1 MPVKASKQLQVG
13 RELTVCKFRSF
24 GIGNFPICQQIVDNL
39 SRYWVDSLALLSL
52 EG

>member
-1 MPVKASKQLQVG
+1 MPVKASKQLRVD
-13 RELTVCKFRSF
+13 RELTVCKFIPF

-39 SRYWVDSLALLSL
+39 LRYWLDSPPLLSL

>member
-13 RELTVCKFRSF
+13 SELTVCKFIPL

-39 SRYWVDSLALLSL
+39 SMYWVDSLPLLSL